1 MAEVTVKQLAD
12 TVGTPVDKLLEQL
25 KDAGVDKTAAEDMI
39 ADAEKSQLLSFL
51 RQSHGVEKKTLGAS
65 KITLTRKKRGEIKV
79 GGPGRKAVTVET
91 RGKRTYAKPD
101 AAAREEMIRQ
111 AAARQQQSDPEA
123 PVTDAPDAAAVKPT
137 EEPVAPTTK
146 QTTADQDAVVQEPVV
161 ETPATEAAEKAAVEA
176 ADTAAVE
183 AAVEIDEATLAA
195 EREAE
200 KKQRE
205 FEAQQHAVEEA
216 RKAEEQSR
224 LQAEQTRLAAEQ
236 AIADEANRLRD
247 EQAKAEEQANEDA
260 ARVAEEKRSALE
272 EDQKALEQK
281 QRAELE
287 EQERVAAE
295 NAARLAVEQ
304 AALAELAQGVENA
317 AQAKIDAARKAAEAE
332 LQRIEDAKRKAAP
345 AAAAAPSTAG
355 SRREKPSFA
364 PGPPPEDNS
373 GKPGAGRRGRGGKA
387 AGGRKELRVAQ
398 GRGGKREKRGAR
410 REVTRSIEAKH
421 GFAKPTEPVVRDV
434 DVPETITV
442 AELANRM
449 AVKAA
454 EVIKSMMGMG
464 VMATINQMLDQDT
477 AVLVVEEMGHRANT
491 RSADD
496 EEKQL
501 QERIVATSDEVSAEN
516 AEPRPPVVTVMG
528 HVDHGK
534 TSLLDYIRASH
545 VASGEAGG
553 ITQHIGAYNVEHDK
567 GTITFLDT
575 PGHAAFSAMRARG
588 ALATDIVVLVV
599 AADDG
604 AMPQTVEAVQH
615 SRAANVPMIVAV
627 NKIDKEDADP
637 ERVKTDLSQHEVI
650 PEDWGGDTMFVPV
663 SALTGQGV
671 DDLLDALL
679 LQAEILELQA
689 SPTGPARGVVI
700 EATLDKGRGPVA
712 TVLVQGGTLKRGDIM
727 VCGKE
732 FGRVRAMFDDE
743 GNQVE
748 EAGPSIPVQ
757 VLGLSNTPSAG
768 EDMLVSKDER
778 SARELADLRNEK
790 SRDQRLA
797 ERRPAKLEDVFSQI
811 KGGESSTLNLLIKT
825 DVQGSFEALRDAL
838 EKMSTDEVTIRVVGG
853 GVGGI
858 TESDAQLAA
867 ASSATVVGF
876 NVRADNSARRIIA
889 EQDIELHYDSVIYEV
904 IDRVKAVAGGMLPPE
919 IQERIIGLAEVQD
932 VFRSPKFG
940 SIAGCMVSDG
950 VVRKAEPIRVL
961 RDNVVIYEGELESLR
976 RFKDDVSEVRM
987 GTECGIGVRNY
998 TDVRPGDQIEVF
1010 ERKEVARTL

>member
-39 ADAEKSQLLSFL
+39 ADSEKSQLLSFL
-51 RQSHGVEKKTLGAS
+51 RQSHGVEKKTLGTS

-91 RGKRTYAKPD
+91 RGKRTYAKRD

-111 AAARQQQSDPEA
+111 AAARQQQVDPS
-123 PVTDAPDAAAVKPT
+123 AAAKTAAAEANPASEASKASVKGSVKQV
-137 EEPVAPTTK
+137 EEAVDLNTLD
-146 QTTADQDAVVQEPVV
+146 QTTATQES
-161 ETPATEAAEKAAVEA
+161 
-176 ADTAAVE
+176 ADTAAPEPVAE
-183 AAVEIDEATLAA
+183 VPEKDEATLAA
-195 EREAE
+195 EREAA
-200 KKQRE
+200 KKQAE
-205 FEAQQHAVEEA
+205 FEAQQQAVEEA

-236 AIADEANRLRD
+236 AIVDEANRLREQEAKAA
-247 EQAKAEEQANEDA
+247 EQASEEA
-260 ARVAEEKRSALE
+260 ARAADEKRLALE
-272 EDQKALEQK
+272 EEQKALEEK

-287 EQERVAAE
+287 EQERIAAE

-304 AALAELAQGVENA
+304 AALAELAQGVEDA
-317 AQAKIDAARKAAEAE
+317 AQKKIEAAKRAAEAE
-332 LQRIEDAKRKAAP
+332 LQRIEEAKRKVAAP
-345 AAAAAPSTAG
+345 ATAG
-355 SRREKPSFA
+355 GGRREKPAFA
-364 PGPPPEDNS
+364 PGPPPEDS
-373 GKPGAGRRGRGGKA
+373 GKPGRRGRGKA
-387 AGGRKELRVAQ
+387 AGGRKELRVTQ

-410 REVTRSIEAKH
+410 REITRSIEAKH
-421 GFAKPTEPVVRDV
+421 GFAKPTEPVIRDV

-442 AELANRM
+442 AELADRM

-454 EVIKSMMGMG
+454 EVIKTMMGMG

-477 AVLVVEEMGHRANT
+477 AVLVVEEMGHRANMS
-491 RSADD
+491 SADD
-496 EEKQL
+496 AEREL
-501 QERIVATSDEVSAEN
+501 QERIVATNEEGSADN
-516 AEPRPPVVTVMG
+516 TQPRPPVVTVMG

-534 TSLLDYIRASH
+534 TSLLDYIRAAH

-553 ITQHIGAYNVEHDK
+553 ITQHIGAYNVEHEK
-567 GTITFLDT
+567 GAITFLDT
-575 PGHAAFSAMRARG
+575 PGHAAFTAMRARG
-588 ALATDIVVLVV
+588 AQATDIVVLVV

-615 SRAANVPMIVAV
+615 SRAAGVPIIVAV

-637 ERVKTDLSQHEVI
+637 ERLTNDLSQHEVI
-650 PEDWGGDTMFVPV
+650 AEEWGGDTMFVPV

-679 LQAEILELQA
+679 LQAEILELKA
-689 SPTGPARGVVI
+689 SASGPARGVVV

-743 GNQVE
+743 GNPVE

-825 DVQGSFEALRDAL
+825 DVQGSFEALRDSL
-838 EKMSTDEVTIRVVGG
+838 EKLSTDEITIAVVGG

-867 ASSATVVGF
+867 ASSAVVIGF
-876 NVRADNSARRIIA
+876 NVRADNSARRIIS

-904 IDRVKAVAGGMLPPE
+904 IDRVKAAAGGMLPPE

-940 SIAGCMVSDG
+940 AIAGCMVVDG
-950 VVRKAEPIRVL
+950 VVRKSEPIRVL

-998 TDVRPGDQIEVF
+998 NDVKPGDQIEVY

>member
-25 KDAGVDKTAAEDMI
+25 KDAGVDKSAAEDMI
-39 ADAEKSQLLSFL
+39 ADSEKSQLLSFL
-51 RQSHGVEKKTLGAS
+51 RQSHGVEKKTLGTS

-91 RGKRTYAKPD
+91 RGKRTYAKRD

-111 AAARQQQSDPEA
+111 AAARQQQADAGKPESA
-123 PVTDAPDAAAVKPT
+123 PESVAKADTTPVKQAEAAAPTVEEVTQEAAAAVQ
-137 EEPVAPTTK
+137 APEK
-146 QTTADQDAVVQEPVV
+146 DA
-161 ETPATEAAEKAAVEA
+161 
-176 ADTAAVE
+176 
-183 AAVEIDEATLAA
+183 ATLAA
-195 EREAE
+195 EREVE
-200 KKQRE
+200 QKQRE
-205 FEAQQHAVEEA
+205 LEAQQKAVEAAKEA
-216 RKAEEQSR
+216 EQQAEK
-224 LQAEQTRLAAEQ
+224 QAEQTRLAAEQ
-236 AIADEANRLRD
+236 AILDEANRLR
-247 EQAKAEEQANEDA
+247 EAEAQAAAAASEEEARIAADKQRELEEEQ
-260 ARVAEEKRSALE
+260 RVLE
-272 EDQKALEQK
+272 EK

-287 EQERVAAE
+287 EQERIAAE

-304 AALAELAQGVENA
+304 AALAELAQGVEDA
-317 AQAKIDAARKAAEAE
+317 AKAKVEAARKAAEAE
-332 LQRIEDAKRKAAP
+332 LQRIEEAKRKAAAP
-345 AAAAAPSTAG
+345 ASTG
-355 SRREKPSFA
+355 RREKPAFA

-373 GKPGAGRRGRGGKA
+373 GKPGRRGRGK

-410 REVTRSIEAKH
+410 REIARNIEAKH
-421 GFAKPTEPVVRDV
+421 GFAKPTEPVIRDV

-454 EVIKSMMGMG
+454 EVIKTMMGMG

-477 AVLVVEEMGHRANT
+477 AVLVVEEMGHRANMS
-491 RSADD
+491 SADD
-496 EEKQL
+496 AEREL
-501 QERIVATSDEVSAEN
+501 QERIIATAEDSVSDSGQ
-516 AEPRPPVVTVMG
+516 PRPPVVTVMG

-534 TSLLDYIRASH
+534 TSLLDYIRAAH

-575 PGHAAFSAMRARG
+575 PGHAAFTAMRARG
-588 ALATDIVVLVV
+588 AQATDIVVLVV

-615 SRAANVPMIVAV
+615 SRAAGVPIIVAV

-637 ERVKTDLSQHEVI
+637 ERVKNDLSQHEVI
-650 PEDWGGDTMFVPV
+650 PEEWGGDTMFVPV

-689 SPTGPARGVVI
+689 SATGPAKGVVV

-712 TVLVQGGTLKRGDIM
+712 TVLVQSGTLRRGDIM

-743 GNQVE
+743 GQPVE
-748 EAGPSIPVQ
+748 DAGPSIPVQ

-790 SRDQRLA
+790 SRDARLA

-811 KGGESSTLNLLIKT
+811 KGGETSTLNLLIKT
-825 DVQGSFEALRDAL
+825 DVQGSFEALRDSL
-838 EKMSTDEVTIRVVGG
+838 EKLSTDEVTITVVGG

-867 ASSATVVGF
+867 ASSAIVIGF

-904 IDRVKAVAGGMLPPE
+904 IDKVKAAAGGMLAPE

-940 SIAGCMVSDG
+940 AVAGCMVADG
-950 VVRKAEPIRVL
+950 VVRKDEPIRVL

-987 GTECGIGVRNY
+987 GTECGIAVRNY
-998 TDVRPGDQIEVF
+998 NDVKPGDQIEVY